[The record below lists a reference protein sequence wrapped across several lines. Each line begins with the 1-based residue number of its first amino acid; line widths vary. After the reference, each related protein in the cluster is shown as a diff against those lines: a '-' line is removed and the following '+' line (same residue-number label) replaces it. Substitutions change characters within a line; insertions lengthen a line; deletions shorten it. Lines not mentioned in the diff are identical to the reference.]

1 MFSRIHSVSI
11 TVTDQDAAIDFYT
24 TKLGFLIGM
33 DTQVGEGMRWVTVA
47 PPGSVTEIALL
58 APSDMGPS
66 DSRNGYTGI
75 TFTCYDIDG
84 AYRDMS
90 EKGVHFTEPVQLM
103 PWGQKATWFTDPD
116 GNMYFLV
123 EEDESV

>member
-1 MFSRIHSVSI
+1 MFSRIHAVSI

-24 TKLGFLIGM
+24 TKLGFLLGM

-58 APSDMGPS
+58 APSEQGAP

-75 TFTCYDIDG
+75 SFASRDIDG
-84 AYRDMS
+84 AYRDLS
-90 EKGVHFTEPVQLM
+90 EKGVHFTEPVQMM

-116 GNMYFLV
+116 GNVFFLV
-123 EEDESV
+123 EEESDV